1 MPHIRHSI
9 SSFVQRLIGWVGC
22 CGILVLMGGCDGAS
36 TTTPQAQLEFKQD
49 IHAWRQVWD
58 HPEFKMT
65 ATAANLGFRGLGEQQ
80 RALLDGVKV
89 DVADPAGR
97 ALIQLSANKAIS
109 LHPYTE
115 ISLQGISVQ
124 VEDAATF
131 EAEVLVWPY
140 AGDVGHLGL
149 LGPTLL
155 MTDDYMV
162 EGDTVVGDLLLQGYE
177 ILHVVSVVD
186 LRADS
191 VDTAAGQ

>member
-1 MPHIRHSI
+1 
-9 SSFVQRLIGWVGC
+9 
-22 CGILVLMGGCDGAS
+22 MGGCDGAS
-36 TTTPQAQLEFKQD
+36 TATPQGQLEFKQD

-58 HPEFKMT
+58 HPQFKMT

-80 RALLDGVKV
+80 RALLDGVKI
-89 DVADPAGR
+89 DVADSAGR
-97 ALIQLSANKAIS
+97 ALIQVSAINAIS

-140 AGDVGHLGL
+140 AGDLDHMGL

-155 MTDDYMV
+155 VTDDYIV
-162 EGDTVVGDLLLQGYE
+162 EGDTVVGDLLLRGYE
-177 ILHVVSVVD
+177 ILHVVSVLD